1 VPALLAND
9 VPVFALE
16 DGRRL
21 RQLQADG
28 ALERVQD
35 VLQQNVAGHAGNGVE
50 ARGSLLTS
58 PLGANFDPTGEVVH
72 QG

>member
-35 VLQQNVAGHAGNGVE
+35 VLQQNVAGHAGNAVE
-50 ARGSLLTS
+50 DRGSLLTS
-58 PLGANFDPTGEVVH
+58 PLEANFDPTGEVVP